1 MTFVRIEMVRRT
13 PILWTGLTQGIFQ
26 VPVIAVFTKY
36 DQFRRNIKFKL
47 EDQHRDQGLLNSE
60 AESVFNQ
67 HYLAGLGGPPPFIRL
82 EGEVFN
88 NHERVL
94 C

>member
-1 MTFVRIEMVRRT
+1 MVHRT
-13 PILWTGLTQGIFQ
+13 PILWNGLTQGIFQ
-26 VPVIAVFTKY
+26 VPVIALFTKY

-47 EDQHRDQGLLNSE
+47 EDQHRDQE
-60 AESVFNQ
+60 AKLDAEVERAFNQ
-67 HYLAGLGGPPPFIRL
+67 HYLAGLTWPSPFIRL